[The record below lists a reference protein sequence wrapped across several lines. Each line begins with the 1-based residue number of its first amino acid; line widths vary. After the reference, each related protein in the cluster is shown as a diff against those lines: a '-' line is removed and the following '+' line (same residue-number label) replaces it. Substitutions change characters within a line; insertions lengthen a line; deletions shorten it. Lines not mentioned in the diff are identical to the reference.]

1 MKIYLVIAYMT
12 PDGHVPY
19 RGEELTLIG
28 SYKTRDQAE
37 SRAHDVEREHRCAVV
52 DIFETILDSH
62 CKTYFGGY
70 EE

>member
-1 MKIYLVIAYMT
+1 MT

-52 DIFETILDSH
+52 DILKPYSIRIAKPTLEDTRNEQADH
-62 CKTYFGGY
+62 HR
-70 EE
+70 

>member
-37 SRAHDVEREHRCAVV
+37 SREHRCAVV

-62 CKTYFGGY
+62 CKTYLGGY